1 MFPLVLGLAAA
12 VAKADRP
19 LSVSPDGRFAIRF
32 VADAKNGSYF
42 RVFNRKTKRRIA
54 RIADESGGAFS
65 ALSKFVWA
73 PDSNRVALNF
83 QSGIRYATTNVYQFQ
98 KGTFTELKDLEEGI
112 GDSVIET
119 EKIRLRKE
127 GGFPPESS
135 ERRVF
140 DRWFVERWTDPST
153 AILLVQSIRAV
164 GIPEKGRE
172 MTDLTVWVRHTVKF
186 DDEGVWK
193 VAKSEVLSNKEAAAL
208 AAREGTVR
216 SPRRLVEN
224 ELDISQP

>member
-1 MFPLVLGLAAA
+1 MFSLVFGLAAA

-19 LSVSPDGRFAIRF
+19 FLCFPDGRFAIRF
-32 VADAKNGSYF
+32 IADSKNGSFF
-42 RVFNRKTKRRIA
+42 RVFNRRTKRTIA

-140 DRWFVERWTDPST
+140 DRWFVERWTDPKHCNS
-153 AILLVQSIRAV
+153 ARSIHSGSRHPRERSRNDGPHRV
-164 GIPEKGRE
+164 GATYDKVRRPGR
-172 MTDLTVWVRHTVKF
+172 V
-186 DDEGVWK
+186 EGCQIRGPFK
-193 VAKSEVLSNKEAAAL
+193 
-208 AAREGTVR
+208 
-216 SPRRLVEN
+216 
-224 ELDISQP
+224 